1 MKTPPIK
8 VFIADDHQMV
18 IDGIRLL
25 LESDEEIVC
34 VGTANNGNEAI
45 RKLEQLEADVVLLDI
60 NMPERNGIEACKALR
75 TTHPNLRIIAIS
87 MLNEISPIKMM
98 LKQGA
103 MGYLLKNAGK
113 EELLKAIKNV
123 YAGERYF
130 SAEVN
135 TIIMD
140 SLSGSRRKKSHPFPR
155 LSRREKEILQLI
167 IDEKTTQEIA
177 KQLFISVG
185 TVETHRRNM
194 MNKLGVRNTAGL
206 VRVSFE
212 YDLLK

>member
-25 LESDEEIVC
+25 LESDDEIVC

-45 RKLEQLEADVVLLDI
+45 QKLQEIATDVVLLDI
-60 NMPERNGIEACKALR
+60 NMPEKNGIETCKALR

-113 EELLKAIKNV
+113 EELLKAIKSV
-123 YAGERYF
+123 HIGERYF

-135 TIIMD
+135 DIIMD
-140 SLSGSRRKKSHPFPR
+140 NLSGSRKKKSNPFPS